1 MNFDLGWF
9 TTVPGMFITGG
20 VVLLIIAL
28 VILIV
33 TGKKSK
39 KEKKAKEAADAN
51 ANTAPTMTEPT
62 PVVTPVDASAA
73 VQTSAVAN
81 NTNMISPEAVT
92 MANASTV
99 QPMMPEA
106 TPTVMPNSMPEV
118 PGVQPSVPTMD
129 MGMPS
134 APVVDAQPVMSEAPQ
149 MSVMPEV
156 QQMPVMDMQVP
167 NAPVVDAQPVMPE
180 APQMIPQ
187 GAPQEHVIYGGAD
200 PSAVSSINISQE
212 NHQIYG
218 GADPLANTQTIP
230 TIPVANVQ
238 PEVVAQEP
246 VIQPIAPVAPTT
258 VEAPVAQVS
267 PFAPVAQ
274 VAPVASVA
282 PVAPV
287 QQ

>member
-92 MANASTV
+92 MANAPTV
-99 QPMMPEA
+99 QPMIPEA

-118 PGVQPSVPTMD
+118 PGVHTSVPTMD

-134 APVVDAQPVMSEAPQ
+134 TLVVDTNVAMPQ
-149 MSVMPEV
+149 MGTAPEIA
-156 QQMPVMDMQVP
+156 QQMSAMDMQMP
-167 NAPVVDAQPVMPE
+167 SAPVVDAQPVMPE

-200 PSAVSSINISQE
+200 PSAVSSINVSQE

-267 PFAPVAQ
+267 PVAPVAQ

>member
-1 MNFDLGWF
+1 MN
-9 TTVPGMFITGG
+9 
-20 VVLLIIAL
+20 
-28 VILIV
+28 
-33 TGKKSK
+33 
-39 KEKKAKEAADAN
+39 
-51 ANTAPTMTEPT
+51 
-62 PVVTPVDASAA
+62 
-73 VQTSAVAN
+73 
-81 NTNMISPEAVT
+81 
-92 MANASTV
+92 
-99 QPMMPEA
+99 
-106 TPTVMPNSMPEV
+106 
-118 PGVQPSVPTMD
+118 
-129 MGMPS
+129 
-134 APVVDAQPVMSEAPQ
+134 
-149 MSVMPEV
+149 VMPEV

-167 NAPVVDAQPVMPE
+167 NAPVIDAQSVMPE
-180 APQMIPQ
+180 APQIIPQ

-287 QQ
+287 QQQS

>member
-1 MNFDLGWF
+1 
-9 TTVPGMFITGG
+9 
-20 VVLLIIAL
+20 
-28 VILIV
+28 
-33 TGKKSK
+33 
-39 KEKKAKEAADAN
+39 
-51 ANTAPTMTEPT
+51 
-62 PVVTPVDASAA
+62 
-73 VQTSAVAN
+73 
-81 NTNMISPEAVT
+81 
-92 MANASTV
+92 
-99 QPMMPEA
+99 MPA
-106 TPTVMPNSMPEV
+106 
-118 PGVQPSVPTMD
+118 MD
-129 MGMPS
+129 MQVPS
-134 APVVDAQPVMSEAPQ
+134 APVVDAQPVMPEAPQ
-149 MSVMPEV
+149 MNVMPEV

-167 NAPVVDAQPVMPE
+167 NAPVIDAQSVMPE
-180 APQMIPQ
+180 APQIIPQ

-267 PFAPVAQ
+267 PVAPVAQ
-274 VAPVASVA
+274 VAPVA
-282 PVAPV
+282 PV

>member
-1 MNFDLGWF
+1 MN
-9 TTVPGMFITGG
+9 
-20 VVLLIIAL
+20 A
-28 VILIV
+28 
-33 TGKKSK
+33 
-39 KEKKAKEAADAN
+39 
-51 ANTAPTMTEPT
+51 
-62 PVVTPVDASAA
+62 
-73 VQTSAVAN
+73 
-81 NTNMISPEAVT
+81 
-92 MANASTV
+92 
-99 QPMMPEA
+99 
-106 TPTVMPNSMPEV
+106 MPEV
-118 PGVQPSVPTMD
+118 QQMPAMNMQVPNT
-129 MGMPS
+129 
-134 APVVDAQPVMSEAPQ
+134 PVVDAQPVMS
-149 MSVMPEV
+149 
-156 QQMPVMDMQVP
+156 
-167 NAPVVDAQPVMPE
+167 E

-200 PSAVSSINISQE
+200 PTAVSSINVSQE

-230 TIPVANVQ
+230 KIPVANVQ

-267 PFAPVAQ
+267 PVAPVAQ

>member
-1 MNFDLGWF
+1 
-9 TTVPGMFITGG
+9 
-20 VVLLIIAL
+20 
-28 VILIV
+28 
-33 TGKKSK
+33 
-39 KEKKAKEAADAN
+39 
-51 ANTAPTMTEPT
+51 
-62 PVVTPVDASAA
+62 
-73 VQTSAVAN
+73 
-81 NTNMISPEAVT
+81 
-92 MANASTV
+92 
-99 QPMMPEA
+99 
-106 TPTVMPNSMPEV
+106 MPEV
-118 PGVQPSVPTMD
+118 QQMPAMD
-129 MGMPS
+129 MQVPS
-134 APVVDAQPVMSEAPQ
+134 APVVDAQPVMPEAPQ
-149 MSVMPEV
+149 MNVMPEV

-200 PSAVSSINISQE
+200 PSAVSSINVSQE

-267 PFAPVAQ
+267 PVAPVAQ
-274 VAPVASVA
+274 VAPVA